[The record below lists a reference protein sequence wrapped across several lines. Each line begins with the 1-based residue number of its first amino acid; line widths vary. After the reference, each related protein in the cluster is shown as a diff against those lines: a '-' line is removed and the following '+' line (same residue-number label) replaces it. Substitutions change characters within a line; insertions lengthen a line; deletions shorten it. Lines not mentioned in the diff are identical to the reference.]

1 MVTRPVDVPGDL
13 EAIVLE
19 ADELVLQSTVEDVK
33 RIAEK
38 LELEDGLSRA
48 KLVKTITRYLEEKK
62 DAEIFAFVKMELPK
76 EPPPLIGGRNR
87 QKLRMRS

>member
-19 ADELVLQSTVEDVK
+19 VDELVLQSTVEDVK

-48 KLVKTITRYLEEKK
+48 KLVKTIIRYSEEKK

-76 EPPPLIGGRNR
+76 EPPPLEGEIDKN
-87 QKLRMRS
+87 SE